1 MAGQGIQP
9 TQALHALR
17 ATLALRIFAVVIAAF
32 TLPVREN
39 LPVDMAGWYALIVV
53 PLFCLNLAGIVF
65 AKSLASFL
73 ERHPSWL
80 AVDLLIT
87 VGVIFT
93 GGGWRSSYFEYT
105 LTTVVIFTI
114 FANRRGAYISC
125 AFLALAS
132 ICKNPLPQGD
142 AVQIFDVTNWDM
154 RLGASLFYVTA
165 GLILGYFSTI
175 VERLNK
181 LSEERIVEA
190 REHGAIKQKLDL
202 AFDLHDRLKSKLSA
216 VIMVAGMLAKNPQAT
231 FNVQAAKDVQRLWQW
246 LHYFQAE
253 LDRLV
258 RSLKDEKPRA
268 CFQNS
273 PINLCDLAKEES
285 RILSTM
291 TGFHWSV
298 SSPREPILVPQ
309 TLRPVLCAFISEALT
324 NSWKHSGVNE
334 GRVDLSCRDSQIRMA
349 VTDGGRGFELNGV
362 DKHNASGLT
371 SLARRCEELRGRLDI
386 TTSPGQGCCCA
397 LTFTVRPAPGQTGP
411 GQTNPAAREPE
422 SGNIGNSQ

>member
-9 TQALHALR
+9 TQVHHALR
-17 ATLALRIFAVVIAAF
+17 ATLALRIFALLIAAF

-39 LPVDMAGWYALIVV
+39 LPADIAMMYGRIAP
-53 PLFCLNLAGIVF
+53 PLLLLNLAWLAF
-65 AKSLASFL
+65 AKPLAGYL
-73 ERHPSWL
+73 ECHPRWL
-80 AVDLLIT
+80 AVDLALT

-105 LTTVVIFTI
+105 LTTVIIFTI
-114 FANRRGAYISC
+114 LAGRRGAYASC
-125 AFLALAS
+125 AVLALAG

-175 VERLNK
+175 VERLNR

-216 VIMVAGMLAKNPQAT
+216 IMMVAGMLAKRPQDAFAPQT
-231 FNVQAAKDVQRLWQW
+231 ARDVQRLWQW
-246 LHYFQAE
+246 LHYFQGE

-258 RSLKDEKPRA
+258 RSLKDEKPST
-268 CFQNS
+268 CPPNDM
-273 PINLCDLAKEES
+273 IDLCDLAREET

-291 TGFHWSV
+291 TGFLWSV
-298 SSPREPILVPQ
+298 DSPPDPILIPESQ
-309 TLRPVLCAFISEALT
+309 RPALCAFISEALT
-324 NSWKHSGVNE
+324 NSWKHSGAGTGRIGLSCQE
-334 GRVDLSCRDSQIRMA
+334 GRICIQVID
-349 VTDGGRGFELNGV
+349 DGKGFEPALV
-362 DKHNASGLT
+362 DKPHASGLT
-371 SLARRCEELRGRLDI
+371 SMARRCEELQGRLDI
-386 TTSPGQGCCCA
+386 KTSPGQGCCYM
-397 LTFTVRPAPGQTGP
+397 LTFAAPLLDPVPAGVAVHGP
-411 GQTNPAAREPE
+411 VYRE
-422 SGNIGNSQ
+422 QQ

>member
-1 MAGQGIQP
+1 MAGHGIQAI
-9 TQALHALR
+9 QAQHALR
-17 ATLALRIFAVVIAAF
+17 ATLALRIFAVIVAAF

-39 LPVDMAGWYALIVV
+39 LPADIANWYEFVAA
-53 PLFCLNLAGIVF
+53 PLFSLNLAAIIF
-65 AKSLASFL
+65 AKSLVSFL

-105 LTTVVIFTI
+105 LTTIIIFTI
-114 FANRRGAYISC
+114 LANRKGAYISC
-125 AFLALAS
+125 AVLALAS

-216 VIMVAGMLAKNPQAT
+216 VLMIAGMLAKNPQGA
-231 FNVQAAKDVQRLWQW
+231 FNAQAARDVQRLWHW
-246 LHYFQAE
+246 LHYFQCE

-258 RSLKDEKPRA
+258 RSLKDGNPSA
-268 CFQNS
+268 CCPNS
-273 PINLCDLAKEES
+273 PVDLCELAKEET

-298 SSPREPILVPQ
+298 SVPQGPILVPEK
-309 TLRPVLCAFISEALT
+309 LRPALCAFISEALT
-324 NSWKHSGVNE
+324 NSWKHSGINE
-334 GRVDLSCRDSQIRMA
+334 GRVDLSCRDRRIRIA
-349 VTDGGRGFELNGV
+349 VVDDGRGFEPTGV
-362 DKHNASGLT
+362 DKHHASGLT

-386 TTSPGQGCCCA
+386 TTAPGQGCCCA
-397 LTFTVRPAPGQTGP
+397 LTFSVGTPPGQPDP
-411 GQTNPAAREPE
+411 GQTNTAGPDPEPRKP
-422 SGNIGNSQ
+422 

>member
-9 TQALHALR
+9 TQAHHALR
-17 ATLALRIFAVVIAAF
+17 ATLLLRIFAVLVAAF
-32 TLPVREN
+32 TLPLRTS
-39 LPVDMAGWYALIVV
+39 LPADMATWYGLIAP
-53 PLFCLNLAGIVF
+53 PLLGLNLAAIVF
-65 AKSLASFL
+65 TKTLVSFL

-80 AVDLLIT
+80 AVDLAIA

-105 LTTVVIFTI
+105 LTTVIIFTI
-114 FANRRGAYISC
+114 LARRRGAYLSC
-125 AFLALAS
+125 AVLAVAS
-132 ICKNPLPQGD
+132 LCKNPLPQGD

-175 VERLNK
+175 VERLNT
-181 LSEERIVEA
+181 LSEERIVQA

-216 VIMVAGMLAKNPQAT
+216 VIMVAGMLAKRPQAV
-231 FNVQAAKDVQRLWQW
+231 FDAQAAKDVQRLWQW
-246 LHYFQAE
+246 LHYFQGE

-258 RSLKDEKPRA
+258 RSLKDGKPPAA
-268 CFQNS
+268 CPNDH
-273 PINLCDLAKEES
+273 INLCDLAREETH
-285 RILSTM
+285 ILSTM

-298 SSPREPILVPQ
+298 VSPQEHILVPNA
-309 TLRPVLCAFISEALT
+309 LRPALCAFISEALT

-334 GRVDLSCRDSQIRMA
+334 GCVDLSCRGSQISMA
-349 VTDGGRGFELNGV
+349 VVDKGKGFELTKV

-371 SLARRCEELRGRLDI
+371 SLARRCEELQGRLDI
-386 TTSPGQGCCCA
+386 ATSPGQGCCCM
-397 LTFTVRPAPGQTGP
+397 LTFFVTPPGASALDKQTSPAPIKH
-411 GQTNPAAREPE
+411 PE
-422 SGNIGNSQ
+422 NNENSQ

>member
-1 MAGQGIQP
+1 MGEQEIQP
-9 TQALHALR
+9 TQVRHALR
-17 ATLALRIFAVVIAAF
+17 ATLALRIFAVLIAAF

-39 LPVDMAGWYALIVV
+39 LPADMATWYGLIAP

-65 AKSLASFL
+65 AKPLAAYL
-73 ERHPSWL
+73 KRRPQWL
-80 AVDLLIT
+80 TVDLILT

-105 LTTVVIFTI
+105 LTTVILFTI
-114 FANRRGAYISC
+114 LAGRKGAYTSC
-125 AFLALAS
+125 AVLALAG

-175 VERLNK
+175 VAQLNK

-216 VIMVAGMLAKNPQAT
+216 VMMVAGMLAKNPQAT
-231 FNVQAAKDVQRLWQW
+231 FDAQTTKDVQRLWRW
-246 LHYFQAE
+246 LHYFQGE

-258 RSLKDEKPRA
+258 HSLKNEKP
-268 CFQNS
+268 FTSN
-273 PINLCDLAKEES
+273 PNDHIDLCELANEET

-291 TGFHWSV
+291 TGFLWSID
-298 SSPREPILVPQ
+298 SPRDPIMIPES
-309 TLRPVLCAFISEALT
+309 LRPSLCAFISEALT
-324 NSWKHSGVNE
+324 NSWKHSGAKA
-334 GRVDLSCRDSQIRMA
+334 GRIDLSRHDNQIRMK
-349 VTDGGRGFELNGV
+349 VIDDGKGFELERV
-362 DKHNASGLT
+362 DKHHASGLT
-371 SLARRCEELRGRLDI
+371 SLARRCEELQGRLDI
-386 TTSPGQGCCCA
+386 KTSPGQGCCCT
-397 LTFTVRPAPGQTGP
+397 LTFDVSPPRPIEPGQA
-411 GQTNPAAREPE
+411 NPAGQDTEPR
-422 SGNIGNSQ
+422 Q